1 MPLPWHFS
9 GHYRRIITGVTSE
22 LVVFDQWDCTNF
34 YYPFRP
40 SYAGNKEFDCT
51 FIPSKLLK
59 HSRPSF
65 VYKPVRYRAYPHN
78 LLLCPVATIN
88 EYVKRRESMNVQC
101 DEFIITHGKPHKPA
115 HSETMSRWLKE
126 VMSESGVDVKIFK
139 PHSCRSAS
147 TSAAIRGGIPVATIL
162 QQGNWSNVKT
172 FSRYYNRDI
181 PTEMDFTTVVIE
193 SKQN

>member
-1 MPLPWHFS
+1 MGGNNSLSFKKLSQKIVTLLMILS
-9 GHYRRIITGVTSE
+9 GERINSISSFMIHQVHIT
-22 LVVFDQWDCTNF
+22 
-34 YYPFRP
+34 
-40 SYAGNKEFDCT
+40 EFDCT

-78 LLLCPVATIN
+78 LLLCPVATISG
-88 EYVKRRESMNVQC
+88 YVKRRESMNVQC